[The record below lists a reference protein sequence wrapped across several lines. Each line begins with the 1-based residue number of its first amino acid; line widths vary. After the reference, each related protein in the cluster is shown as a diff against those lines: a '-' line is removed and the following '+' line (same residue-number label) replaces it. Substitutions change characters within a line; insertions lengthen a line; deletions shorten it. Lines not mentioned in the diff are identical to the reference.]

1 MTEKQIMMD
10 KLLNESK
17 RDQKVMKLLSTYVT
31 TDNKKGVLVRRVPSK
46 QVKEQRLKLALNR
59 KLNRT

>member
-1 MTEKQIMMD
+1 MMD